1 MSGYNSL
8 FIFYYNIIII
18 LFNLGKV
25 KSSAN
30 VVLIQIQ
37 NILHFVGRWIER
49 YCNGIVMNLW
59 LCVC

>member
-49 YCNGIVMNLW
+49 YL
-59 LCVC
+59 

>member
-8 FIFYYNIIII
+8 FIFYYNLIII

-25 KSSAN
+25 KSAN

-37 NILHFVGRWIER
+37 NVFYFVGKWIER
-49 YCNGIVMNLW
+49 YL
-59 LCVC
+59 